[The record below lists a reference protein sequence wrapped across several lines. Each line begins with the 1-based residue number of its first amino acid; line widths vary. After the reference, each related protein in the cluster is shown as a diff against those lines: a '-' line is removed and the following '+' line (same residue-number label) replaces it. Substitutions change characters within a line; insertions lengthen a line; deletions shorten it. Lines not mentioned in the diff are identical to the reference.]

1 MTVEFSP
8 RRPLADDGPPRQPDD
23 RRYFTRP
30 VLGEV
35 EPVTTIQSIRN
46 LDEIAEGAKCSCE
59 AGDDNP
65 H

>member
-1 MTVEFSP
+1 MVAFSP
-8 RRPLADDGPPRQPDD
+8 RRPLPDDGPPPQPDD
-23 RRYFTRP
+23 RRYFTTP
-30 VLGEV
+30 TLGKV
-35 EPVTTIQSIRN
+35 EPVTKITSIRN